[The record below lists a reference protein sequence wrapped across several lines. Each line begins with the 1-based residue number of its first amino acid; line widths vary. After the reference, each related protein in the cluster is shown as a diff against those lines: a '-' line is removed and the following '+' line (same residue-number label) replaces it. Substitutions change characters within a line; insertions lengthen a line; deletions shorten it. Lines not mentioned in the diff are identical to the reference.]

1 MVWVDRWRQGLQV
14 NVIWYEGRSARGNE
28 ALVVV
33 VVFVADEPVVSEVVV
48 AEEEEE
54 EGGRARKL
62 GTVLVDDD
70 CSSKMGSLDL
80 STWGLDAGNAGA
92 ALAALAE
99 MERARTAA
107 KIGPLSLLE
116 VELG

>member
-1 MVWVDRWRQGLQV
+1 M
-14 NVIWYEGRSARGNE
+14 IWYEGRSARGNE

-33 VVFVADEPVVSEVVV
+33 VVFVADEPVVPEVVV
-48 AEEEEE
+48 AEEEE

-62 GTVLVDDD
+62 GTVLRDDD